1 MLNLNLFVFKKSD
14 QEWPYDLNT
23 CRCSRPQN
31 LMTQALIVIAFNVH
45 VEGFFTLCDNKD
57 LSKLI
62 KNRHCYSREID
73 PCRLIFG
80 FLLRRFLVT
89 YFSTIKHRES
99 LNCFT
104 LPNFESCYLFTVSII
119 QLDFD
124 VLCLTI
130 FERKQENVLVLDE
143 VDTIEA
149 CNWTIQAKR
158 SQETKLFFVVEDE
171 DS

>member
-1 MLNLNLFVFKKSD
+1 MLNFNLFVFKKSD
-14 QEWPYDLNT
+14 QEWSHYLNT
-23 CRCSRPQN
+23 CGCSRPLN
-31 LMTQALIVIAFNVH
+31 LMAQALIVIAFNVH

-62 KNRHCYSREID
+62 KDWHSYSREIN
-73 PCRLIFG
+73 PSRLVFS

-89 YFSTIKHRES
+89 FFSTIKHRES
-99 LNCFT
+99 LNCLT

-130 FERKQENVLVLDE
+130 FKRKQENVLVLDE

-149 CNWTIQAKR
+149 CNRAIQVK
-158 SQETKLFFVVEDE
+158 
-171 DS
+171 